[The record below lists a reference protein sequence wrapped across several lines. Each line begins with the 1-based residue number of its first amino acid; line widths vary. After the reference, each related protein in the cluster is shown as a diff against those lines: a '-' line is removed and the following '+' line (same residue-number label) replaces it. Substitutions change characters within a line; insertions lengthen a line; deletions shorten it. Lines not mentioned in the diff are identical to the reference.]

1 MRLLVAVSNEPLA
14 HAIHG
19 ALLAGRH
26 EVSLAS
32 TGSIALAAVA
42 KESFDAVI
50 LDESL
55 FGISTEQLIES
66 LRNARASVKILLLTS
81 TPLSKTIG
89 EGSRWRALPDEYAPI
104 EETPYSSFSADSRAN
119 NSDAE
124 AEQRSDNADASA
136 QANARHPDGVLSKPF
151 SDGELL
157 SYVGSLATDSPVM
170 IIRGNLTLDTTNH
183 KAYYASTH
191 SAISLS
197 RLEYSLLEAL
207 VKADGQ
213 FVNTSELVKL
223 IGGPFFE
230 QQGLLKN
237 ALYTLDKK
245 LTRAGLIM
253 TQRGSNYRMP
263 WGTGV
268 KPDWWRM
275 RAKG

>member
-55 FGISTEQLIES
+55 LGISTEQLIES

-104 EETPYSSFSADSRAN
+104 EETPYSSFSANSRAN

-124 AEQRSDNADASA
+124 AEQRSDNAAAST
-136 QANARHPDGVLSKPF
+136 QANVRRPDAALSKPF
-151 SDGELL
+151 S
-157 SYVGSLATDSPVM
+157 VGSLATDSPAM

-253 TQRGSNYRMP
+253 TQRGSNYRI
-263 WGTGV
+263 
-268 KPDWWRM
+268 R
-275 RAKG
+275 

>member
-1 MRLLVAVSNEPLA
+1 MKAA
-14 HAIHG
+14 
-19 ALLAGRH
+19 AGERC
-26 EVSLAS
+26 
-32 TGSIALAAVA
+32 
-42 KESFDAVI
+42 
-50 LDESL
+50 
-55 FGISTEQLIES
+55 
-66 LRNARASVKILLLTS
+66 LTS
-81 TPLSKTIG
+81 TP
-89 EGSRWRALPDEYAPI
+89 PI
-104 EETPYSSFSADSRAN
+104 EETPYSSFSANSRAN

-124 AEQRSDNADASA
+124 AEQRSDNAASSA
-136 QANARHPDGVLSKPF
+136 QANVRRPDAALSKPF

-157 SYVGSLATDSPVM
+157 SYVGSLATDSPAM

-253 TQRGSNYRMP
+253 TQRGSNYRI
-263 WGTGV
+263 
-268 KPDWWRM
+268 R
-275 RAKG
+275 

>member
-55 FGISTEQLIES
+55 LGISTEQLIES

-104 EETPYSSFSADSRAN
+104 EETPYSSFSANSRAN

-124 AEQRSDNADASA
+124 AEQRSDNAASSA
-136 QANARHPDGVLSKPF
+136 QANVRRPD
-151 SDGELL
+151 
-157 SYVGSLATDSPVM
+157 ASPAM

-237 ALYTLDKK
+237 ALYTLDKE

-253 TQRGSNYRMP
+253 TQRGSNYRI
-263 WGTGV
+263 
-268 KPDWWRM
+268 R
-275 RAKG
+275 

>member
-55 FGISTEQLIES
+55 LGISTEQLIES

-104 EETPYSSFSADSRAN
+104 EETPYSFSANSRAN

-124 AEQRSDNADASA
+124 AEQRSDNAASSA
-136 QANARHPDGVLSKPF
+136 QANVRRPDAALSKPF

-157 SYVGSLATDSPVM
+157 SYVGSLATDSPAM
-170 IIRGNLTLDTTNH
+170 IIRGNLTVP
-183 KAYYASTH
+183 SG
-191 SAISLS
+191 I
-197 RLEYSLLEAL
+197 
-207 VKADGQ
+207 Q
-213 FVNTSELVKL
+213 F
-223 IGGPFFE
+223 
-230 QQGLLKN
+230 
-237 ALYTLDKK
+237 A
-245 LTRAGLIM
+245 
-253 TQRGSNYRMP
+253 
-263 WGTGV
+263 
-268 KPDWWRM
+268 
-275 RAKG
+275 

>member
-55 FGISTEQLIES
+55 LGISTEQLIES

-104 EETPYSSFSADSRAN
+104 EETPYNSFSADSRAN

-124 AEQRSDNADASA
+124 AEQRSDNAASSA
-136 QANARHPDGVLSKPF
+136 QANVRRPDAALSKPF

-157 SYVGSLATDSPVM
+157 SYVGSLATDSPAM

-223 IGGPFFE
+223 VGGPFFE

-253 TQRGSNYRMP
+253 TQRGSNYRIRQL
-263 WGTGV
+263 GSISTAACLGE
-268 KPDWWRM
+268 R
-275 RAKG
+275 G

>member
-1 MRLLVAVSNEPLA
+1 M
-14 HAIHG
+14 
-19 ALLAGRH
+19 
-26 EVSLAS
+26 
-32 TGSIALAAVA
+32 
-42 KESFDAVI
+42 
-50 LDESL
+50 
-55 FGISTEQLIES
+55 
-66 LRNARASVKILLLTS
+66 
-81 TPLSKTIG
+81 
-89 EGSRWRALPDEYAPI
+89 
-104 EETPYSSFSADSRAN
+104 
-119 NSDAE
+119 
-124 AEQRSDNADASA
+124 
-136 QANARHPDGVLSKPF
+136 LSKPF

-157 SYVGSLATDSPVM
+157 SYVGSLATDSPTM

-245 LTRAGLIM
+245 LTHAGLIM
-253 TQRGSNYRMP
+253 TQRGSNYRI
-263 WGTGV
+263 
-268 KPDWWRM
+268 R
-275 RAKG
+275 

>member
-14 HAIHG
+14 HAIRG

-124 AEQRSDNADASA
+124 AEQRSDNAAASAQASA
-136 QANARHPDGVLSKPF
+136 QANARHPDVVLSKPS

-223 IGGPFFE
+223 VGGPFFE

-253 TQRGSNYRMP
+253 TQRGSNYRI
-263 WGTGV
+263 
-268 KPDWWRM
+268 R
-275 RAKG
+275 

>member
-55 FGISTEQLIES
+55 LGISTEQLIES

-104 EETPYSSFSADSRAN
+104 EETPYSSFSANSRETTQMPKPN
-119 NSDAE
+119 
-124 AEQRSDNADASA
+124 
-136 QANARHPDGVLSKPF
+136 NARTMLP
-151 SDGELL
+151 
-157 SYVGSLATDSPVM
+157 LA
-170 IIRGNLTLDTTNH
+170 H
-183 KAYYASTH
+183 
-191 SAISLS
+191 
-197 RLEYSLLEAL
+197 
-207 VKADGQ
+207 
-213 FVNTSELVKL
+213 
-223 IGGPFFE
+223 
-230 QQGLLKN
+230 
-237 ALYTLDKK
+237 K
-245 LTRAGLIM
+245 LTYDA
-253 TQRGSNYRMP
+253 QMP
-263 WGTGV
+263 
-268 KPDWWRM
+268 R
-275 RAKG
+275 

>member
-55 FGISTEQLIES
+55 LGISTEQLIES
-66 LRNARASVKILLLTS
+66 LRNARVSVKILLLTS

-104 EETPYSSFSADSRAN
+104 EETPYSSFSANSRAN

-124 AEQRSDNADASA
+124 AEQRSDNAAASA
-136 QANARHPDGVLSKPF
+136 QANVRRPDAALSKPF

-157 SYVGSLATDSPVM
+157 SYVGSLATDSPAM

-191 SAISLS
+191 SPVWNTVCLKRWS
-197 RLEYSLLEAL
+197 RLMASSSTPTSWSNLSAAHSSSNRAYSRTPSTHWIRSSPAP
-207 VKADGQ
+207 A
-213 FVNTSELVKL
+213 S
-223 IGGPFFE
+223 
-230 QQGLLKN
+230 
-237 ALYTLDKK
+237 
-245 LTRAGLIM
+245 
-253 TQRGSNYRMP
+253 S
-263 WGTGV
+263 
-268 KPDWWRM
+268 
-275 RAKG
+275 

>member
-55 FGISTEQLIES
+55 LGISTEQLIES

-104 EETPYSSFSADSRAN
+104 EETPRCR
-119 NSDAE
+119 
-124 AEQRSDNADASA
+124 AEQTILRWRTALIRRLACHRLP
-136 QANARHPDGVLSKPF
+136 RHDHSWQ
-151 SDGELL
+151 SH
-157 SYVGSLATDSPVM
+157 VGHHES
-170 IIRGNLTLDTTNH
+170 
-183 KAYYASTH
+183 
-191 SAISLS
+191 
-197 RLEYSLLEAL
+197 
-207 VKADGQ
+207 
-213 FVNTSELVKL
+213 
-223 IGGPFFE
+223 
-230 QQGLLKN
+230 QGLLRIHAQRN
-237 ALYTLDKK
+237 
-245 LTRAGLIM
+245 LTVPSGIQFA
-253 TQRGSNYRMP
+253 
-263 WGTGV
+263 
-268 KPDWWRM
+268 
-275 RAKG
+275 

>member
-55 FGISTEQLIES
+55 LGISTEQLIES

-104 EETPYSSFSADSRAN
+104 APSARIH
-119 NSDAE
+119 
-124 AEQRSDNADASA
+124 A
-136 QANARHPDGVLSKPF
+136 QTTQMPKPNNARTMLP
-151 SDGELL
+151 
-157 SYVGSLATDSPVM
+157 LA
-170 IIRGNLTLDTTNH
+170 H
-183 KAYYASTH
+183 
-191 SAISLS
+191 
-197 RLEYSLLEAL
+197 
-207 VKADGQ
+207 
-213 FVNTSELVKL
+213 
-223 IGGPFFE
+223 
-230 QQGLLKN
+230 
-237 ALYTLDKK
+237 K
-245 LTRAGLIM
+245 LTYDA
-253 TQRGSNYRMP
+253 QMP
-263 WGTGV
+263 
-268 KPDWWRM
+268 R
-275 RAKG
+275 